1 MAGSVFKSSSYP
13 LMFFL
18 SCLSLSCVYSSNG
31 VFFLNCRVFLRSS
44 NFLIV
49 IASF

>member
-31 VFFLNCRVFLRSS
+31 VFFSTEEFFFAVQIS
-44 NFLIV
+44 
-49 IASF
+49 